1 MEANKMY
8 SELVFYLEA
17 CESGSMFPDLKASQ
31 NIYALTASNASLSS
45 WASYCGSDA
54 VVDGTYIGSCLGDL
68 FSVNWMEDTEAHS
81 ISSETLEQQYET
93 VLTKTD
99 QSPVCKFGNFDFMSE
114 PIGDFEGDL
123 DTVTVESDA
132 EPSHLEKWGKKLVHK
147 YRKAKAV
154 IRNIVGEEKKQRIHI
169 DSRDVKL
176 VQAFNKYIESGRLDH
191 LDDVQKE
198 LAHRSKT
205 DIFFAGL
212 HPGFKMGEEISVE
225 DWDCYRFLVNSYEG
239 ICEPFSDY
247 SLKYARVLANTCN
260 MGEKNVA
267 TTIQFMQN
275 KC

>member
-1 MEANKMY
+1 MTTGGKPVLKSDSNSKVFVYYADHGSVGFIGMPTGQRYLYADELQAAFDYMEANKMY

-54 VVDGTYIGSCLGDL
+54 IVDGTYIGSCLGDL

-93 VLTKTD
+93 VLTKTT

-154 IRNIVGEEKKQRIHI
+154 IRNIVGEEKKQRINI

-176 VQAFNKYIESGRLDH
+176 VQAFN
-191 LDDVQKE
+191 
-198 LAHRSKT
+198 
-205 DIFFAGL
+205 
-212 HPGFKMGEEISVE
+212 
-225 DWDCYRFLVNSYEG
+225 
-239 ICEPFSDY
+239 
-247 SLKYARVLANTCN
+247 
-260 MGEKNVA
+260 
-267 TTIQFMQN
+267 
-275 KC
+275 